1 MEDEVADVRDLSQL
15 LAVEEK
21 YGYVDEE
28 ETWLTAQFNEDEQ
41 KHEDAVKFFFVATPV
56 DGTPYVLTHKQ
67 FQDLAEKGAQLHHEL
82 PSDIERK
89 AYTPENRQEP
99 DEGGRYVLALSQKTI
114 QK

>member
-1 MEDEVADVRDLSQL
+1 MEDEVADVRKLSQL

-28 ETWLTAQFNEDEQ
+28 ETWLTAQFDEDEQ
-41 KHEDAVKFFFVATPV
+41 RGQDSVKFFFVATPV
-56 DGTPYVLTHKQ
+56 DGTPYVLTHSQ
-67 FQDLAEKGAQLHHEL
+67 FQDLAEKGAKLHDEL

-99 DEGGRYVLALSQKTI
+99 DEGGRYVLVLSRKTVY
-114 QK
+114 K